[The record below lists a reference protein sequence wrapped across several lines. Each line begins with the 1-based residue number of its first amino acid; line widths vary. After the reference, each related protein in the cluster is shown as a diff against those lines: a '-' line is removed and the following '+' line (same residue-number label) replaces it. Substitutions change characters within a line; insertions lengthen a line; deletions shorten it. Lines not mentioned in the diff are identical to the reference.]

1 MIMERQIGERFEY
14 KGIMLEAVKCES
26 CRNCYFSQ
34 KCKTME
40 IVLSLGTSRRDCHF
54 AIYRGSYKRC
64 IKDEHAIEIVGHCEP
79 FWRTDNTA
87 INYKKV
93 KESWKDKLLRFLTKI
108 VRSSKL

>member
-1 MIMERQIGERFEY
+1 MERQIGERFEY

-93 KESWKDKLLRFLTKI
+93 KELWKDKLLRFLTKI

>member
-1 MIMERQIGERFEY
+1 MERQIGEMFEY
-14 KGIMLEAVKCES
+14 NGIMLEVVEGES

-34 KCKTME
+34 KCKTIE
-40 IVLSLGTSRRDCHF
+40 IVLSLGTIRRDCHF

-79 FWRTDNTA
+79 FCRNDRTA

-93 KESWKDKLLRFLTKI
+93 KESWKDKLARFLTTMA
-108 VRSSKL
+108 